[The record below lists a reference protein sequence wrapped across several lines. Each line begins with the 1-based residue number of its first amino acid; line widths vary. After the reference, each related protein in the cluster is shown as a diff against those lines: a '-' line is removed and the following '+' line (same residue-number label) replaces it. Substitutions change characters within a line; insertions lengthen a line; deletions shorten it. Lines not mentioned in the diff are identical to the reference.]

1 MLCLVDGTLM
11 RDGRSI
17 VEHVNLELNRGELTV
32 LIGPNGAGKSSMM
45 SVLSGELSLTAG
57 EVLLDDVPVSSY
69 GASALAERLAV
80 LEQNDR
86 LDFPFLVREVVAMGR
101 IPHGNTALDV
111 ARIVDE
117 VNETLGLGHLSERTY
132 TTLSGGEK
140 RRVQIARVLCQIWDR
155 LPDACLMLDE
165 PTGPLD
171 LAHEMVVLELLHTL
185 TRRGLTALLVMHD
198 INLAARCAD
207 HIGLLHETKFE
218 VGAPAEMITASSLAA
233 AFGIAADV
241 QIMAQAPQIRL
252 HSERF

>member
-1 MLCLVDGTLM
+1 MLCLVDGTLL

-80 LEQNDR
+80 LEQNDL

>member
-80 LEQNDR
+80 LEQNDL

>member
-1 MLCLVDGTLM
+1 
-11 RDGRSI
+11 
-17 VEHVNLELNRGELTV
+17 
-32 LIGPNGAGKSSMM
+32 MM

-80 LEQNDR
+80 LEQNDL